1 MLFYLSIL
9 LYNIIVKNIK
19 KIILGKGAIRITSYC
34 SKVDM
39 AVFHGS
45 KVKIFA
51 LSSSNKLATEI
62 ADYIGIP
69 LTKSEVM
76 HFADGEVNVDIPE
89 TVRGHK
95 VFVIQSTSA
104 PVNDN
109 IMELLIM
116 IDALKRAS
124 AREVNVVIPYYGY
137 SRQDR
142 KAKARQPI
150 SAKLVADLLQTAG
163 ATRVICMD
171 LHAAQIQGFFNI
183 PIDNFSAKPILL
195 KYIKTKDLQNICV
208 VSPDHGGVARARN
221 IADNLNAPIAIIDKM
236 RPKPNVAEVM
246 NIIGKVK
253 GHDCV
258 IIDDMID
265 TGGSIAEAA
274 RALKNAGANRI
285 IACCSHPVF
294 SGNAVEKLSNAPI
307 EEVVCM
313 NTIELSEDKIF
324 PKLKQL
330 SVANLLGQGII
341 NIIDDQGVST
351 LFR

>member
-1 MLFYLSIL
+1 
-9 LYNIIVKNIK
+9 
-19 KIILGKGAIRITSYC
+19 
-34 SKVDM
+34 M

-51 LSSSNKLATEI
+51 LSSSVKLTEDI

-69 LTKSEVM
+69 VSKCEVM
-76 HFADGEVNVDIPE
+76 RFADGEINVDIPE

-95 VFVIQSTSA
+95 VFVIQSTNS
-104 PVNDN
+104 PVNEK

-124 AREVNVVIPYYGY
+124 AREVNIVIPYYGY

-163 ATRVICMD
+163 AARVIAMD

-183 PIDNFSAKPILL
+183 PIDNFIALPLIA
-195 KYIKTKDLQNICV
+195 KYIQKKDISDICV
-208 VSPDHGGVARARN
+208 VSPDHGGATRARN
-221 IADNLNAPIAIIDKM
+221 LANVLQAGIAIIDKM

-246 NIIGKVK
+246 NIIGEVEGKN
-253 GHDCV
+253 CI
-258 IIDDMID
+258 IIDDMVD
-265 TGGSIAEAA
+265 TAGSISAA
-274 RALKNAGANRI
+274 SVALKKAGAKRI
-285 IACCSHPVF
+285 FVCCTHPLL
-294 SGNAVEKLSNAPI
+294 SGEATKRINESPI
-307 EEVVCM
+307 EELICT
-313 NTIELSEDKIF
+313 NTVELSEDKKS
-324 PKLKQL
+324 PKITQL
-330 SVANLLGQGII
+330 SIASLLGQGII